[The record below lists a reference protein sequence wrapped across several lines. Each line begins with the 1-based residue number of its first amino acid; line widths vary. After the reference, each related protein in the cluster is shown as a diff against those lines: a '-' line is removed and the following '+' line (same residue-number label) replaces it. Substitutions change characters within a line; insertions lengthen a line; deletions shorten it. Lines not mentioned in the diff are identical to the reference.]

1 MAPPL
6 SAGLIMIS
14 LLFLSWL
21 MEWRSVD
28 VTLGLCCFC
37 WVCCVLRSWYICE
50 MYSVRLELS
59 GGGGV
64 NLL

>member
-1 MAPPL
+1 
-6 SAGLIMIS
+6 
-14 LLFLSWL
+14 

-28 VTLGLCCFC
+28 VILGLCCFC

-64 NLL
+64 NLLRVRKG